1 MLMKSIE
8 VVAAVIRRGDK
19 IFATQRGYGE
29 FEGWWEFPGGK
40 MEAGETPRDALRR
53 EIREELD
60 SEVSVGE
67 LIRTVEWDYP
77 SFHLTMHCYWCRL
90 ASGTLHLLEHEDA
103 RWLDAPQLD
112 SVKWLPADLD
122 ILPQIKQGLARPEF
136 VMRQATEA
144 DIPVIMQMADRVFRL
159 TYAEILS
166 PEQMDYMM
174 DWMYSAQSLR
184 GQICDEGRWFFL
196 AEADGIPAGYLSFE
210 YEDTLPDGRKRF
222 HLQKLYALP
231 EYQHSGLGRM
241 MMEYAERFLAAAN
254 PEGCRMELNV
264 NRYNS
269 AVGFYE
275 RIGLRRDR
283 QGDFHIGHG
292 YYMNDYIYAIDLQ
305 GLA

>member
-77 SFHLTMHCYWCRL
+77 SFHLTMHCFWCRL

-103 RWLDAPQLD
+103 RWLGAPQLD

-241 MMEYAERFLAAAN
+241 MMEYAERFLSSAN

-275 RIGLRRDR
+275 RMGLRRDR

-292 YYMNDYIYAIDLQ
+292 YYMNDYIYAIDL
-305 GLA
+305 